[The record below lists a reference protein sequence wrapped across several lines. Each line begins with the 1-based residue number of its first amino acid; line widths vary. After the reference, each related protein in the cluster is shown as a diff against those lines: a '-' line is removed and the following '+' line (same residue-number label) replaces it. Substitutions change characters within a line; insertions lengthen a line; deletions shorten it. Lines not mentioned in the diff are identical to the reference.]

1 MSRELDAVEGVYEA
15 FGRGD
20 VPAVLG
26 AMAEDVEWNEAEGL
40 PYGGTYHG
48 PQAVLENVFGP
59 ILEDVD
65 RFTVSPQRYV
75 SDGDTVISLGR
86 YTGTGK
92 ATGRAL
98 DVPFAHVWEVRDGMV
113 ARFTQHVDTAKFVE
127 AVFAGQAGAV

>member
-1 MSRELDAVEGVYEA
+1 MSSELDAVKDVYEA

-26 AMAEDVEWNEAEGL
+26 AMAEDVEWNEAEGM

-65 RFTVSPQRYV
+65 GFTVSPQRYV
-75 SDGDTVISLGR
+75 GEGETVISLGR

-98 DVPFAHVWEVRDGMV
+98 DVPFAHVWELRDGKV
-113 ARFTQHVDTAKFVE
+113 ARFTQHVDTAKFVD
-127 AVFAGQAGAV
+127 AVLARQAGAV